1 MNRNIIKWSFLGDVI
16 RCAKLNKFKRLWRKS
31 NQHNSTRAVNIF
43 WDGINNINVGRYSY
57 GDLKVIRSDSKS
69 ELHIGDFV
77 SIAPEVT
84 FVLDSEHNID
94 TMSTFPFKSMVLGI
108 NNPEV
113 VSKGDIIVEDDVWI
127 GYRATIMSGVH
138 IGQGA
143 VIAAGAVVT
152 KDVPPYAIVGGVPA
166 GVIKYR
172 FGEDT
177 IRKMLN
183 VDYSAIDK
191 QYIENHIEEIY
202 TKV

>member
-127 GYRATIMSGVH
+127 GHGAIILAGVR
-138 IGQGA
+138 IVKGSI
-143 VIAAGAVVT
+143 VAAGSVVT
-152 KDVPPYAIVGGVPA
+152 KDIPPCEIWGGNPA
-166 GVIKYR
+166 KKIKDR
-172 FGEDT
+172 FDSEEA
-177 IRKMLN
+177 KN
-183 VDYSAIDK
+183 K
-191 QYIENHIEEIY
+191 HIEWLER
-202 TKV
+202 TN